1 MVRLKIRDYRR
12 NELIQATIDTYAAKG
27 LTDITLADIAAQAG
41 MSPALVSH
49 YFDGK
54 NELLEATLR
63 SLAKAIARSILIR
76 FKADPSPLARMHAI
90 IDACFEA
97 EHFRP
102 GAMVAWTAAWLH
114 MQTNSQLAGL
124 QRMINRRYRS
134 NMLFALKQLMPE
146 PIARDI
152 ATTLFATI
160 DGFWL
165 REAIDRGAVSPN
177 DARRLCR
184 SYLTLALQA
193 GTKAARQ
200 KPAAKR
206 AKPGQ
211 RRSRSVK

>member
-12 NELIQATIDTYAAKG
+12 NELIQATIDTIAAKG
-27 LTDITLADIAAQAG
+27 LADITLADIAAHAG

-63 SLAKAIARSILIR
+63 SLAKAIAQSILIR
-76 FKADPSPLARMHAI
+76 FKADPSPLSRMHAI

-102 GAMVAWTAAWLH
+102 GAMVAWTASWLY
-114 MQTNSQLAGL
+114 MQTNPRLAEV
-124 QRMINRRYRS
+124 QRVINRRYRS

-146 PIARDI
+146 PIAKDI

-193 GTKAARQ
+193 ATRASRQ
-200 KPAAKR
+200 KPTAKR

-211 RRSRSVK
+211 RRPRSAK